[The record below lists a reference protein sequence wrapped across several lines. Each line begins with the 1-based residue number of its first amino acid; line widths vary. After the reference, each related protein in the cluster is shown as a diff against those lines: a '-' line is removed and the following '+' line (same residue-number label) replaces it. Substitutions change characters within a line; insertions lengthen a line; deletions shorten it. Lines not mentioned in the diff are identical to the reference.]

1 MNSLLRELS
10 LRSTVVYGNTV
21 WVKGLGG
28 SLEIFR
34 KALMP
39 AHILVSP
46 TCRYWW
52 DFWSGKQMALLSEL
66 LHEQLKEPATE
77 SALRVVTRDAP
88 RPNLSILLRVLRM
101 GQSFSMVPGGAREGG
116 R

>member
-28 SLEIFR
+28 NLEILR
-34 KALMP
+34 KALMA

-46 TCRYWW
+46 TSCYWW
-52 DFWSGKQMALLSEL
+52 DFWSGKQMVLLSEL

-77 SALRVVTRDAP
+77 LALKVVT
-88 RPNLSILLRVLRM
+88 
-101 GQSFSMVPGGAREGG
+101 
-116 R
+116 